1 MGTSGSVIS
10 GKNIY
15 FNYFYELFEK
25 WIFGKWV
32 SVISGKNP
40 DNFLSLDLF
49 SKNDAYSFLKKRL
62 FEFKGVIL
70 DFGQNRPLL
79 ENLQIL
85 NRWSKIDSDF
95 FSRTLDAPKRA
106 WTIVSWPQRSYRFL
120 SADKQWGLQNLRIH
134 STGATFDRFWW
145 VDYHFVGNGLN
156 KSLQV
161 FVLWYFSQEDRESA
175 LSWKT
180 VF

>member
-1 MGTSGSVIS
+1 MKRQIRFSG
-10 GKNIY
+10 
-15 FNYFYELFEK
+15 LLLDM
-25 WIFGKWV
+25 
-32 SVISGKNP
+32 
-40 DNFLSLDLF
+40 DNCGPIIC
-49 SKNDAYSFLKKRL
+49 
-62 FEFKGVIL
+62 FKGVIL
-70 DFGQNRPLL
+70 DFGQNRPVL

-95 FSRTLDAPKRA
+95 FNRTLDAPKRA
-106 WTIVSWPQRSYRFL
+106 WTIVSWPQYSYRFL

-145 VDYHFVGNGLN
+145 VDYHFDGKRLN

-161 FVLWYFSQEDRESA
+161 FVLWYLALEDRKSA
-175 LSWKT
+175 LSWKA